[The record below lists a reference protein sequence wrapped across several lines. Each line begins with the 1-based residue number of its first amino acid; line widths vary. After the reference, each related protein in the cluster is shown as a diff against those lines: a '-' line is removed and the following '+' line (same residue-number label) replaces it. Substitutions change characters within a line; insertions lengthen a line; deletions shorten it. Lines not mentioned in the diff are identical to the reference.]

1 MLIHNVWDATTYG
14 GAQEMHNAIGN
25 SAAAARIL
33 SHRIHM
39 RTSFIVMATATVL
52 LAACEQ
58 STSPAIAGLGGA
70 FTTPTTSNA
79 GSSAPLVISPGRAQL
94 IVGGSIQLNTNAP
107 LSLQNQV
114 QWSSLRSTVAAVSP
128 SGLVTGVAVG
138 TATITARYVF
148 DTTRVATA
156 VVDVTGTTVTN
167 PGTGGTTG
175 GTGGGNP

>member
-1 MLIHNVWDATTYG
+1 
-14 GAQEMHNAIGN
+14 
-25 SAAAARIL
+25 
-33 SHRIHM
+33 
-39 RTSFIVMATATVL
+39 MATATVL

>member
-1 MLIHNVWDATTYG
+1 M
-14 GAQEMHNAIGN
+14 
-25 SAAAARIL
+25 
-33 SHRIHM
+33 
-39 RTSFIVMATATVL
+39 
-52 LAACEQ
+52 
-58 STSPAIAGLGGA
+58 
-70 FTTPTTSNA
+70 
-79 GSSAPLVISPGRAQL
+79 GS
-94 IVGGSIQLNTNAP
+94 SIQLNTNAP

-114 QWSSLRSTVAAVSP
+114 QWSSLKSTVATVTP

-175 GTGGGNP
+175 GTGGSNP

>member
-1 MLIHNVWDATTYG
+1 
-14 GAQEMHNAIGN
+14 MHNAIGN
-25 SAAAARIL
+25 SAVAARIL
-33 SHRIHM
+33 SHTVRM
-39 RTSFIVMATATVL
+39 RTSFIVTAVVASATIL

-58 STSPAIAGLGGA
+58 STSPSIAGLGGA
-70 FTTPTTSNA
+70 FTTPPSGKA
-79 GSSAPLVISPGRAQL
+79 GSTAPLVILPGRAQL

-114 QWSSLRSTVAAVSP
+114 QWSSLRSTVATVSP

-175 GTGGGNP
+175 GAGGGNP